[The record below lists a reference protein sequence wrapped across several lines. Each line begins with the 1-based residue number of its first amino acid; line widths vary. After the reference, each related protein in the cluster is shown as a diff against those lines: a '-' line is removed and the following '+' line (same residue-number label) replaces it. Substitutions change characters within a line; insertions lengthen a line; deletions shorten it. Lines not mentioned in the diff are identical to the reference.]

1 MIKEFF
7 YTELYL
13 IRFKPEKSLHPEKIY
28 TDEKFRTEITK
39 LRPTDSLWDTI
50 ESVLLI
56 PQTKIGLGKPFRFTF
71 TPICIEKHDVP
82 ELHDFKKMAND
93 NEMN

>member
-7 YTELYL
+7 YTEAYL

-28 TDEKFRTEITK
+28 TDENFRTEVAK
-39 LRPTDSLWDTI
+39 LRPTDNLWAKI

-56 PQTKIGLGKPFRFTF
+56 P
-71 TPICIEKHDVP
+71 
-82 ELHDFKKMAND
+82 
-93 NEMN
+93 